1 MTGTSSGQALESARA
16 SLEAGRFEQARGAA
30 LGGLAERPDDPALL
44 QIAGRAGLE
53 LGLDDAPGYLE
64 RAAAAAPGDPALWRE
79 LGVDFAFLGRVED
92 ARRAFHRALELRP
105 DDPGALLDVG
115 LASLAAGRTGDAVA
129 YLKQAVRLDPESDA
143 ALRGLL
149 EIHRREGR
157 LGEALTAA
165 LRVEERSPADPIAP
179 LDVAELCLGLGRFDE
194 AAAAFTRLRAVD
206 EEPEHEVYAYH
217 GLIEVEILRGRMRRA
232 LDLTVDATKVDRLGR
247 TTDVLAFVVAQVFG
261 DRDRPSLPHAEVE
274 ALLASS
280 RTEHRRLHA
289 ESVVV

>member
-1 MTGTSSGQALESARA
+1 VTETSSDQLESARA
-16 SLEAGRFEQARGAA
+16 SLHAGRFEQAREAA
-30 LGGLAERPDDPALL
+30 LDALAEQPDDPALL
-44 QIAGRAGLE
+44 QIAGRASLE
-53 LGLDDAPGYLE
+53 LGLDDARGYLD
-64 RAAAAAPGDPALWRE
+64 RAVAAEPGDAALWRE
-79 LGVDFAFLGRVED
+79 LGADFAFLGRIED
-92 ARRAFHRALELRP
+92 ARKAFHRAVELVP
-105 DDPGALLDVG
+105 EDPGALLDVG

-129 YLKQAVRLDPESDA
+129 YLKQAARLDPESDA

-149 EIHRREGR
+149 EIHRRDGR

-165 LRVEERSPADPIAP
+165 LRIEERSAADPIAA
-179 LDVAELCLGLGRFDE
+179 LDVAELCLALERFDE

-261 DRDRPSLPHAEVE
+261 DRDRPSLPRAEVE